1 MAIIHEE
8 APMNNQSSNPVSPY
22 RWVVLALFMLPAVAT
37 QVQWITFAP
46 IAKDMAALFSGG
58 RAAAIDMLA
67 IVFMLVYIP
76 VSFPASWCIDKLGLK
91 WGTGIGV
98 IILGLSGFLR
108 VFAPDYTWLLI
119 FQVGCAVG
127 QPFVLNS
134 FTKLAANW
142 FPEKEEALA
151 SGLATMSL
159 FVGLLV
165 AMFAG
170 DFVLAHYRAGGDT
183 RGGVSLLLW
192 IYGIFS
198 LASMILYLVFV
209 KDKPKIP
216 PNPIAAEK
224 KVSIRVGIKALF
236 KNRDFIF
243 LLCAFFIGLGAFNA
257 ISAKIDFIFNRPLD
271 IDPKLAPG
279 IVGGLMILGGIFGAV
294 ILSALSDRYRK
305 RKLFMVLTMAT
316 AIPLTLLLGFLPS
329 ITWLGITGFAF
340 GFFLVAALPVGLT
353 YAVEKTH
360 PVPEA
365 TSNGILMLS
374 GQVSGILLAL
384 FFNLVVIAVLFGA
397 GLIFTLLMKEI
408 APRRAADGKDE

>member
-1 MAIIHEE
+1 
-8 APMNNQSSNPVSPY
+8 MNDKQKPDAGAPVSPY
-22 RWVVLALFMLPAVAT
+22 RWVVLALFMLPAIAT

-46 IAKDMAALFSGG
+46 IAKDAAALFTGG
-58 RAAAIDMLA
+58 GIGAIDLLA

-76 VSFPASWCIDKLGLK
+76 VSFPASWCIDRFGLK

-108 VFAPDYTWLLI
+108 IFAPDYAWLLV
-119 FQVGCAVG
+119 FQIGCAVG

-134 FTKLAANW
+134 FTKVAANW

-159 FVGLLV
+159 FIGLLV

-170 DFVLAHYRAGGDT
+170 DFILAHYKAGGDP
-183 RGGVSLLLW
+183 RGGISLILIL
-192 IYGIFS
+192 YGIFS
-198 LASMILYLVFV
+198 LASMALYLVFV
-209 KDKPKIP
+209 RDKPKTP

-224 KVSIRVGIKALF
+224 KVSIRVGIRSLF
-236 KNRDFIF
+236 RNRDFLY

-257 ISAKIDFIFNRPLD
+257 ISSKIDAIFNRPLD
-271 IDPKLAPG
+271 IDSSLAPG
-279 IVGGLMILGGIFGAV
+279 IVGGLMILGGIVGAV
-294 ILSALSDRYRK
+294 ILSALSDRYHK
-305 RKLFMVLTMAT
+305 RKLFLVLTMAT
-316 AIPLTLLLGFLPS
+316 AVPLTLLLGTLPS
-329 ITWLGITGFAF
+329 IVPLGIAGFAF

-384 FFNLVVIAVLFGA
+384 FFNLAAIAVLFGL
-397 GLIFTLLMKEI
+397 GLLFTLLMTEI
-408 APRRAADGKDE
+408 APRRQK

>member
-1 MAIIHEE
+1 MNDNPRPE
-8 APMNNQSSNPVSPY
+8 AAAPASPY
-22 RWVVLALFMLPAVAT
+22 RWVVLALFMLPAIAT

-46 IAKDMAALFSGG
+46 IAKDAAALYTGG
-58 RAAAIDMLA
+58 RTGAIDLLA
-67 IVFMLVYIP
+67 IVFMLVYLP

-98 IILGLSGFLR
+98 VILGLSGFLR
-108 VFAPDYTWLLI
+108 IFAPSYAWLLV
-119 FQVGCAVG
+119 FQIGCAAG

-134 FTKLAANW
+134 FTKVAATW

-159 FVGLLV
+159 FIGLLV

-170 DFVLAHYRAGGDT
+170 DFVLAHYKAGGDP
-183 RGGVSLLLW
+183 RGGIALILVL
-192 IYGIFS
+192 YGMFS
-198 LASMILYLVFV
+198 LVSMVLYLAFV
-209 KDKPKIP
+209 KDKPKEP

-224 KVSIRVGIKALF
+224 KVAIGAGIRALF
-236 KNRDFIF
+236 RNRDFVY

-257 ISAKIDFIFNRPLD
+257 ISAKIDAIFERPLD
-271 IDPKLAPG
+271 IDPALAPG

-294 ILSALSDRYRK
+294 ILSALSDRYHK
-305 RKLFMVLTMAT
+305 RKIFMVLTMAV
-316 AIPLTLLLGFLPS
+316 AVPLTLLLGYLPS
-329 ITWLGITGFAF
+329 IVLLGIVGFAF

-374 GQVSGILLAL
+374 GQVSGILMAL
-384 FFNLVVIAVLFGA
+384 FFNLVAIALLFGL
-397 GLIFTLLMKEI
+397 GLLFTLLMTEV
-408 APRRAADGKDE
+408 APRRTSG

>member
-1 MAIIHEE
+1 
-8 APMNNQSSNPVSPY
+8 MNSQTNSPVSPY
-22 RWVVLALFMLPAVAT
+22 RWVVLALFMLPAIAT
-37 QVQWITFAP
+37 QIQWITFAP
-46 IAKDMAALFSGG
+46 IAKDMAALYTGG
-58 RAAAIDMLA
+58 RTGAIDLLA

-76 VSFPASWCIDKLGLK
+76 VSFPASWCIDKFGLK

-98 IILGLSGFLR
+98 IILGLAGFLR
-108 VFAPDYTWLLI
+108 IFAPDYTWLLI
-119 FQVGCAVG
+119 FQIGCAIG

-134 FTKLAANW
+134 FTKVAANW

-170 DFVLAHYRAGGDT
+170 DFILAHYRAGGDT
-183 RGGVSLLLW
+183 RGGVSFLLW
-192 IYGIFS
+192 LYGIFS
-198 LASMILYLVFV
+198 LVSMMLYLVFV

-224 KVSIRVGIKALF
+224 KVSIRVGIRALF
-236 KNRDFIF
+236 RNRDFLY

-257 ISAKIDFIFNRPLD
+257 ISSKIDAIFNRPLD
-271 IDPKLAPG
+271 IDSSLAPG

-294 ILSALSDRYRK
+294 ILSALSDRYHK

-316 AIPLTLLLGFLPS
+316 AVPLTLLLGYLPS
-329 ITWLGITGFAF
+329 ILLLGIVSFAF
-340 GFFLVAALPVGLT
+340 GFFLVAALPIGLT

-374 GQVSGILLAL
+374 GQISGIVLAL
-384 FFNLVVIAVLFGA
+384 FFNLIVIALLFGL
-397 GLIFTLLMKEI
+397 GLLFTLLMTEI
-408 APRRAADGKDE
+408 APRKAS

>member
-1 MAIIHEE
+1 
-8 APMNNQSSNPVSPY
+8 MNNKPKPEVGVSVSPY
-22 RWVVLALFMLPAVAT
+22 RWVVLALFMLPAIAT

-46 IAKDMAALFSGG
+46 IAKDAAALFSGG
-58 RAAAIDMLA
+58 RTGAIDLLA

-76 VSFPASWCIDKLGLK
+76 VSFPASWCIDKFGLK

-108 VFAPDYTWLLI
+108 IFAPDYAWLLV
-119 FQVGCAVG
+119 FQIGCAVG

-134 FTKLAANW
+134 FTKVAANW

-159 FVGLLV
+159 FIGLLA

-170 DFVLAHYRAGGDT
+170 DFVLAHYRANGDP
-183 RGGVSLLLW
+183 RGGISLILI
-192 IYGIFS
+192 IYGVFS
-198 LASMILYLVFV
+198 LASMVLYLVFV
-209 KDKPKIP
+209 KDKPKTP

-224 KVSIRVGIKALF
+224 KVSIRVGIRALF
-236 KNRDFIF
+236 RNRDFLY

-257 ISAKIDFIFNRPLD
+257 ISAKIDAIFNRPLD
-271 IDPKLAPG
+271 IDPALAPG

-294 ILSALSDRYRK
+294 ILSALSDRYHK
-305 RKLFMVLTMAT
+305 RKLFMVLTMIT
-316 AIPLTLLLGFLPS
+316 AIPLTLLLGNLAS
-329 ITWLGITGFAF
+329 IVPLGIAGFAF
-340 GFFLVAALPVGLT
+340 GFFLVAALPIGLT

-384 FFNLVVIAVLFGA
+384 FFNLAVIAALFGL
-397 GLIFTLLMKEI
+397 GLLFTLLMTEI
-408 APRRAADGKDE
+408 APRRAS

>member
-1 MAIIHEE
+1 L
-8 APMNNQSSNPVSPY
+8 NNQANNPVSPY
-22 RWVVLALFMLPAVAT
+22 RWVVLSLFMLPAIAT

-58 RAAAIDMLA
+58 RTAAIDLLA

-76 VSFPASWCIDKLGLK
+76 VSFPASWCIDKFGLK

-108 VFAPDYTWLLI
+108 IFAPDYSWLLI
-119 FQVGCAVG
+119 FQIGCAIG

-134 FTKLAANW
+134 FTKVAANW

-170 DFVLAHYRAGGDT
+170 DFVLAHYRT
-183 RGGVSLLLW
+183 RGDPRGGISFLLW
-192 IYGIFS
+192 LYGIFS
-198 LASMILYLVFV
+198 LVSMILYLVFV
-209 KDKPKIP
+209 KDKPKLP

-236 KNRDFIF
+236 NNRDFIC

-257 ISAKIDFIFNRPLD
+257 ISSKIDSIFNRPLD
-271 IDPKLAPG
+271 IDRSLAPG

-305 RKLFMVLTMAT
+305 RKLFLVLTMAT
-316 AIPLTLLLGFLPS
+316 AIPLTLLLAFLPS
-329 ITWLGITGFAF
+329 IVPLGIVGFAF

-374 GQVSGILLAL
+374 GQVSGIVLAL
-384 FFNLVVIAVLFGA
+384 FFNLMAIAVLFGL
-397 GLIFTLLMKEI
+397 GLVFTMLLKEI
-408 APRRAADGKDE
+408 APMRGS

>member
-1 MAIIHEE
+1 
-8 APMNNQSSNPVSPY
+8 MNSQTNNPVSPY
-22 RWVVLALFMLPAVAT
+22 RWVVLALFMLPAIAT
-37 QVQWITFAP
+37 QLQWITFAP

-58 RAAAIDMLA
+58 RTAAIDMLA

-98 IILGLSGFLR
+98 IILGLAGFLR
-108 VFAPDYTWLLI
+108 IFAPDYTWMLI
-119 FQVGCAVG
+119 FQIGCAVG

-134 FTKLAANW
+134 FTKVAANW

-159 FVGLLV
+159 FIGLLV

-170 DFVLAHYRAGGDT
+170 DFVLAHYRAGGNA
-183 RGGVSLLLW
+183 RGGISLLLW
-192 IYGIFS
+192 LYGIFS
-198 LASMILYLVFV
+198 LVSMILYLLFV

-236 KNRDFIF
+236 KNRDFIY

-257 ISAKIDFIFNRPLD
+257 ISSKIDSIFNRPLD
-271 IDPKLAPG
+271 IEPSLAPG

-305 RKLFMVLTMAT
+305 RKLFLVLTMAT
-316 AIPLTLLLGFLPS
+316 AVPLTLLLAYLPA
-329 ITWLGITGFAF
+329 IVPLGIVGFAF

-374 GQVSGILLAL
+374 GQVSGIVLAL
-384 FFNLVVIAVLFGA
+384 FFNLMAIAILFGA
-397 GLIFTLLMKEI
+397 GLVFTLLMKEI
-408 APRRAADGKDE
+408 APRRATDEKNK